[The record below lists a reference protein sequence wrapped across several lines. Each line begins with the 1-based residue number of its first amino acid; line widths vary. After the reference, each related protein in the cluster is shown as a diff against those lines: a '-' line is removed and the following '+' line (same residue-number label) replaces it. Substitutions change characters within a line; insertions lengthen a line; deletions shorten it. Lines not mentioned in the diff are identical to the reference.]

1 MPRNK
6 NAARAERRAAARA
19 AAAQQP
25 VEPVAAV
32 ATEEPA
38 APVETIAPVLDAAP
52 VVEAAPVA
60 EIVEPEQE
68 AAQFVGPPAPP
79 VEERP
84 EPVHMVYTMSEPPA
98 RKYGR
103 ETEEADIENETL
115 GLRGINVAAMNETQL
130 RAFAMQ
136 NFGRRYQEGESR
148 AYMARDVMNRMDV
161 GFRSRNA

>member
-19 AAAQQP
+19 AAAQPP

-38 APVETIAPVLDAAP
+38 PPVEAIAPVVDVVP
-52 VVEAAPVA
+52 VVDATPVA
-60 EIVEPEQE
+60 ETVEPEQ
-68 AAQFVGPPAPP
+68 AAALVGPPAPP

-84 EPVHMVYTMSEPPA
+84 ESLPMTYTMPEPPA

-103 ETEEADIENETL
+103 ETEEANIENETL